1 MTQQSAVLPSRRVAA
16 PVNMRHKHDITDP
29 EIRKLIGKQSVL
41 VEKIA
46 HNMVRKVAAGV
57 ECKDLIQDGLV
68 GLIDA
73 ILRWTREATGAHFDN
88 YVAQRARGA
97 MLDGLRALDPGTRQ
111 IRRDMRRVEVAIQ
124 QLGHQLGR
132 SPRDSEVAAA
142 LEMAL
147 ADYQQ
152 ILQDAHG
159 YVLISLED
167 LGGDEDGG
175 LFLSNC
181 AVTHVD
187 PLVVLERAA
196 FRKRLALAIKALSE
210 QKKTLLQLYY
220 EEGLKM
226 HEIGLVLRLSVPRV
240 SQLHTL
246 AIAQLRASLL
256 DEQEAAP
263 LLKPR
268 RKPRQVA
275 SG

>member
-1 MTQQSAVLPSRRVAA
+1 M
-16 PVNMRHKHDITDP
+16 
-29 EIRKLIGKQSVL
+29 
-41 VEKIA
+41 
-46 HNMVRKVAAGV
+46 
-57 ECKDLIQDGLV
+57 
-68 GLIDA
+68 
-73 ILRWTREATGAHFDN
+73 
-88 YVAQRARGA
+88 A
-97 MLDGLRALDPGTRQ
+97 MAL
-111 IRRDMRRVEVAIQ
+111 
-124 QLGHQLGR
+124 
-132 SPRDSEVAAA
+132 A

-220 EEGLKM
+220 EEG
-226 HEIGLVLRLSVPRV
+226 
-240 SQLHTL
+240 
-246 AIAQLRASLL
+246 
-256 DEQEAAP
+256 
-263 LLKPR
+263 
-268 RKPRQVA
+268 
-275 SG
+275 